1 MTSGFERRLNQ
12 LQTAEARAAL
22 RQIRHGIEKESLR
35 VDRQGKLA
43 QTPHPQAFG
52 PAMTH
57 PAITTDFSEALLE
70 LITPVDPSIEASLA
84 TLDRIHREVC
94 AALDD
99 EILWAASMPCPLQ
112 DDEHIPVAQ
121 YGQSNT
127 ARMKSVYRLG
137 LGERY
142 GRRMQTIAGIHYNF
156 SLPDQLWPLLGIK
169 DGDSIKADRT
179 EAYFSLIRNFRRFSW
194 LLIYLLGAAPA
205 VCGSFI
211 RGREHQLSE
220 IAPHSYGQTFATSL
234 RMGDLGYQSNAQSSL
249 NICYNTLDNY
259 VNTLKQA
266 IRTPHPE
273 YQKIGL
279 KRDGAHI
286 QLNDGLLQ
294 IENEFYSPI
303 RPKRV
308 TASGETPLG
317 ALRRDGV
324 EYIEVRCIDVNPE
337 HPLGIDASSC
347 YFLDAFLLYCLLE
360 DSPLCDERDNRSQRE
375 NLLSVVN
382 QGRDPAL
389 ALSENGE
396 QRGLKDW
403 ATQLLAGIADCADL
417 LDQAND
423 CDRYSNALK
432 RQQEHLQHPDMLPS
446 AKLVAE
452 MQQRQISWFELAL
465 EHSEAHFDHFKSRPL
480 NDSEQQA
487 AAALRAK
494 ALEKWQSVEAQSGVS
509 FDEHLR
515 DYYRQY
521 DAL

>member
-22 RQIRHGIEKESLR
+22 RKIRHGIEKESLR

-70 LITPVDPSIEASLA
+70 LITPVDPSIEGSLA

-94 AALDD
+94 SALDD
-99 EILWAASMPCPLQ
+99 ELLWAASMPCPLQ
-112 DDEHIPVAQ
+112 DDDHIPVAQ
-121 YGQSNT
+121 YGESNT

-156 SLPDQLWPLLGIK
+156 SLPDELWPLLDMSNG
-169 DGDSIKADRT
+169 GALKADRT
-179 EAYFSLIRNFRRFSW
+179 EAYFALIRNFRRYSW

-211 RGREHQLSE
+211 REREHQLSE
-220 IAPHSYGQTFATSL
+220 IAPHSYGQKFATSL
-234 RMGDLGYQSNAQSSL
+234 RMGDLGYQSNAQSTL

-259 VNTLKQA
+259 VHTLKKA

-273 YQKIGL
+273 YQTIGV
-279 KRDGAHI
+279 KRNGSHI

-308 TASGETPLG
+308 AASGETPLG

-324 EYIEVRCIDVNPE
+324 EYIEVRCIDVNPA

-347 YFLDAFLLYCLLE
+347 YFLDAFLLYCLLQ
-360 DSPLCDERDNRSQRE
+360 DSPLCDDQDNRTQRE
-375 NLLSVVN
+375 NLLNVVN

-389 ALSENGE
+389 TLSDNGDH
-396 QRGLKDW
+396 RGLRDW
-403 ATQLLAGIADCADL
+403 AAQLLEGIADCADV
-417 LDQAND
+417 LDQANNTE
-423 CDRYSNALK
+423 RYSAAI
-432 RQQEHLQHPDMLPS
+432 RQQQEHLQHPELLPS
-446 AKLVAE
+446 AKLIAE

-465 EHSEAHFDHFKSRPL
+465 ENSETHFDYFKARPL
-480 NDSEQQA
+480 NDSEKQA
-487 AAALRAK
+487 AEHVRSQ
-494 ALEKWQSVEAQSGVS
+494 ALEKWQTVEAQSNGS
-509 FDEHLR
+509 FDDHLR
-515 DYYRQY
+515 DYYQQY

>member
-1 MTSGFERRLNQ
+1 MTSGFERRLSQ

-22 RQIRHGIEKESLR
+22 RNIRHGIEKESLR
-35 VDRQGKLA
+35 VDRNGKLA
-43 QTPHPQAFG
+43 QTPHPEAFG

-70 LITPVDPSIEASLA
+70 LITPVDPSIESSLE
-84 TLDRIHREVC
+84 TLDLIHRQVC
-94 AALDD
+94 ESLD
-99 EILWAASMPCPLQ
+99 EELLWAASMPCPLQ
-112 DDEHIPVAQ
+112 NDEHIPVAR
-121 YGQSNT
+121 YGDSNT
-127 ARMKSVYRLG
+127 AKMKTVYRLG

-156 SLPDQLWPLLGIK
+156 SLPDELWPLLGM
-169 DGDSIKADRT
+169 DNQGSLKANRT
-179 EAYFSLIRNFRRFSW
+179 EAYFRLIRNFRRYSW

-211 RGREHQLSE
+211 RGRDHQLSE
-220 IAPHSYGQTFATSL
+220 IAPHSFGQTFATSL
-234 RMGDLGYQSNAQSSL
+234 RMGDLGYQSNAQSQL

-266 IRTPHPE
+266 ISTPHPE
-273 YQKIGL
+273 YQKLGV
-279 KRDGAHI
+279 KRDGSHI

-317 ALRRDGV
+317 ALKRDGV

-337 HPLGIDASSC
+337 RPLGIDADSC
-347 YFLDAFLLYCLLE
+347 YFRDAFLLYCLLQ
-360 DSPLCDERDNRSQRE
+360 DSPLCDDKDNRSQRD

-382 QGRDPAL
+382 QGRQPSL
-389 ALSENGE
+389 MLSDKGNSRELGT
-396 QRGLKDW
+396 W
-403 ATQLLAGIADCADL
+403 AEELLSGIAGCADL
-417 LDQAND
+417 LDSAND
-423 CDRYSNALK
+423 CAHYSSALK
-432 RQQEHLQHPDMLPS
+432 QKQLHLQHPDMLPS
-446 AKLVAE
+446 AKLIAE

-465 EHSEAHFDHFKSRPL
+465 ERSESHFDHFKSRPL
-480 NDSEQQA
+480 NAQEKQA
-487 AAALRAK
+487 AGAVRDE
-494 ALEKWQSVEAQSGVS
+494 ALEKWRAVEAQSSGS
-509 FDEHLR
+509 FDDHLR
-515 DYYRQY
+515 DYYKQY